1 MFDNISDEVAFD
13 LVESLPV
20 SKTELLHLIMSLST
34 VAEGLVDVQRDM
46 ADAMQRSGVRL
57 DPAGAVKGITTLVAH
72 GEVDRRVQELRN
84 RLYFATR
91 DLA

>member
-1 MFDNISDEVAFD
+1 MFDNIPDEVAFD

-34 VAEGLVDVQRDM
+34 VAEGLVDVQSDM
-46 ADAMQRSGVRL
+46 ADVMRRSGIRM
-57 DPAGAVKGITTLVAH
+57 DQAGAMGGIVALIAH
-72 GEVDRRVQELRN
+72 AEVDQRVQELRN
-84 RLYFATR
+84 RLYLAIR